1 MGRSGK
7 SSAKKRKYIEISRA
21 GATIAMCDDLYFY
34 MLVLTCTANKPGL
47 GRFAILTSV

>member
-21 GATIAMCDDLYFY
+21 GATIAMCDLYFY
-34 MLVLTCTANKPGL
+34 MFVLTSTANKPGS